1 MKELLRVII
10 VLKLLVQLKV
20 IKQQIPNNIVLLIYD
35 YLLKKFDFNY
45 INKYLKRMNNYFD
58 NNDIENRK
66 KFYDLVEKKKNEK

>member
-1 MKELLRVII
+1 MII